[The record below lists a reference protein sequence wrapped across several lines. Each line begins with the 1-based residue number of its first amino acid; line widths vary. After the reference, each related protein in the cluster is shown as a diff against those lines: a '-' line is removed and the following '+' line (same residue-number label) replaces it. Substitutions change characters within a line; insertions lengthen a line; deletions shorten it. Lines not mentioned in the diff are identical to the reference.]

1 MEQNCFALRQI
12 PSNGNLL
19 LPAGIYLAIR
29 GNGALRIRPN
39 NPARIS
45 PALSGEICRY
55 LDESCKHAQGFISA
69 SVPSSC
75 MLAGKKTKCN
85 FHDHV
90 TQEPFS
96 TIRGEADSTSRQ
108 RSPWRGQV
116 STNAA
121 MLSFLHQFAD
131 WRVSSRRWS
140 PCQCWAA
147 ACGGKTNV
155 TSSTQKM
162 AQSPAETLRFGFGTA
177 RKPTVS
183 TLCKGPRTVPG
194 WEFRNRLQE

>member
-55 LDESCKHAQGFISA
+55 LDEGCKHAQGFISA

-121 MLSFLHQFAD
+121 MLSFLHQLRTGGCRAD
-131 WRVSSRRWS
+131 DGLLVNVGQQPVAAKQTSLRRLKRWRKVL
-140 PCQCWAA
+140 P
-147 ACGGKTNV
+147 KH
-155 TSSTQKM
+155 
-162 AQSPAETLRFGFGTA
+162 
-177 RKPTVS
+177 
-183 TLCKGPRTVPG
+183 
-194 WEFRNRLQE
+194 